1 MNELNYRVSA
11 KVFWS
16 AQDRFNAKDNYTKEE
31 LEYFLVYLALKQE
44 EKVPVFNEFHEEDGI
59 IEFHTYMDF
68 FDYMNDVPEEL
79 RKLDVAL
86 YPNIIISHLYDI
98 IEDYV
103 EYDYAIF
110 IMGNK
115 LWVCD
120 FDKDEP
126 YNIRIY
132 SKKEIQENLWY
143 HAYTINHLDH
153 GFKETAIGA
162 ESENNDYVFDTS
174 PINIYSK
181 FRVKYRNFEKIS
193 TEKLMSKNS

>member
-1 MNELNYRVSA
+1 MTELDYRVSA

-16 AQDRFNAKDNYTKEE
+16 AQDRFNAKDDYTKEE

-44 EKVPVFNEFHEEDGI
+44 EKVPVLNDYYEEDGI

-68 FDYMNDVPEEL
+68 FDYMKDAPEEL
-79 RKLDVAL
+79 RKLDVAV
-86 YPNIIISHLYDI
+86 YPNTIISHLYDI
-98 IEDYV
+98 IEDKV
-103 EYDYAIF
+103 EYDYSIF

-132 SKKEIQENLWY
+132 SKKEIQENPWY
-143 HAYTINHLDH
+143 RTYTLNHPPH
-153 GFKETAIGA
+153 VFKSPSTGT
-162 ESENNDYVFDTS
+162 ESKNKDYVFDTN
-174 PINIYSK
+174 PIHSYSE
-181 FRVKYRNFEKIS
+181 FGVKYRNFEKIS